1 MILAPAPT
9 FSLNI
14 ERSIV
19 AEVDV
24 PGEPLKTSKP
34 LPLLRPMVESSTVSA
49 PFAVFTIGRANC
61 EPPLR
66 TSTKASV
73 EAPAVVPNWIPHHC
87 PGAESALEV
96 KTIRSEPVPT
106 ADKEP
111 LTSKDTND
119 PLAFTTTPAWTS
131 QRHTRIHSHCPRHHI
146 GAIRQRPSRVA
157 RNRARDV
164 RRPCTQRRA
173 GHDHDTGQKQKQEPG
188 SQPLAQV
195 TPQHTYLRTHRIV
208 PADRTVKPTGASST
222 ADARA
227 SNVKSATRRAQQTPR
242 EPAQTARNPMKNNL
256 PLAVPKP
263 RHTASPQSQDH
274 DSPTTNQE
282 SSMVRYRHPPIEGYP
297 SDAPRSRATQVLL
310 MLC

>member
-1 MILAPAPT
+1 MDPP
-9 FSLNI
+9 
-14 ERSIV
+14 
-19 AEVDV
+19 
-24 PGEPLKTSKP
+24 P
-34 LPLLRPMVESSTVSA
+34 LPRRR
-49 PFAVFTIGRANC
+49 I
-61 EPPLR
+61 R
-66 TSTKASV
+66 TRG
-73 EAPAVVPNWIPHHC
+73 E
-87 PGAESALEV
+87 
-96 KTIRSEPVPT
+96 
-106 ADKEP
+106 
-111 LTSKDTND
+111 ND
-119 PLAFTTTPAWTS
+119 PVRTGTDRRQGTIDIQGHQRSARLHNHACLDR

-297 SDAPRSRATQVLL
+297 SDAPRSRATR
-310 MLC
+310 CC